1 MPTEKTQKG
10 NPRGLTTKQHVFPRQ
25 SIQRFANASGFVAVR
40 LLAQGKTVPLQP
52 DDPLFC
58 ARRAWDQRAERGY
71 MRKIENAFEPVA
83 ARVAGGGAA
92 LNPAECALATEFS
105 ALWRRRFHHRGAT
118 QPDLRGGVKGDPLTL
133 DQRECLE
140 MNGYSFV
147 GADDAMPGR
156 MFTGLR
162 IQLEI
167 GRLTPLMDGHGWG
180 VARAADGE
188 FLLPDNFGNH
198 AIIPVSPKAFLIWGS
213 PDASFGLAQ
222 VADLNRFARSS
233 SVDYLAARDF
243 AACPL

>member
-1 MPTEKTQKG
+1 MPTEKTQKE

-25 SIQRFANASGFVAVR
+25 SIQRFANGAGFVAVR
-40 LLAQGKTVPLQP
+40 LLARDKTIPLRP
-52 DDPLFC
+52 DDPVFC

-71 MRKIENAFEPVA
+71 MRSIENAFEPIA
-83 ARVAGGGAA
+83 ARVAAGGAA
-92 LNPAECALATEFS
+92 LSAAECSVAIDFS

-118 QPDLRGGVKGDPLTL
+118 QPDLKGLVKGDPLTI

-167 GRLTPLMDGHGWG
+167 ARLRPLMEGHGWG
-180 VARAADGE
+180 VARAAQGE
-188 FLLPDNFGNH
+188 FLLPDNFGDH
-198 AIIPVSPKAFLIWGS
+198 GIIPICPTACLIWGAA
-213 PDASFGLAQ
+213 DASFDAAE
-222 VADLNRFARSS
+222 VAGLNRFARASA
-233 SVDYLAARDF
+233 VDYLAARDF
-243 AACPL
+243 EACPL